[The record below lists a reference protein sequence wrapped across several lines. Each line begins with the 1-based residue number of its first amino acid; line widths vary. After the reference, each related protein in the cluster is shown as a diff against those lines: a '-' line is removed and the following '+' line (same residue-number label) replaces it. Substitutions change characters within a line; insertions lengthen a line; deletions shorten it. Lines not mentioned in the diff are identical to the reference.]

1 MISRLKA
8 AFLMENFMIS
18 NYRDEPDK
26 YLYSLVDDEGKID
39 IANFRTSIQKVIQ
52 ANREYLLNIS
62 DLDSDIIIVVHKR
75 EKLILP
81 SERRYFTEGR
91 VFNILQQADKFGL
104 DSCHV
109 CNTDIF
115 SNLPYEKINE
125 LTNYINAYLD
135 KHIDNK
141 GCYRVGERVQEI
153 TITKDEYTK
162 YL

>member
-1 MISRLKA
+1 
-8 AFLMENFMIS
+8 MIS
-18 NYRDEPDK
+18 NYRDEPGK
-26 YLYSLVDDEGKID
+26 YLYSLFDEEGKLD

-62 DLDSDIIIVVHKR
+62 DSDIIIAVHKR

-81 SERRYFTEGR
+81 SERGYFTEGR
-91 VFNILQQADKFGL
+91 VFNILQQANQFGL
-104 DSCHV
+104 DSHRV

-115 SNLPYEKINE
+115 SKLPYQKIKE
-125 LTNYINAYLD
+125 LTNYINTYLD

-153 TITKDEYTK
+153 TLTKDEYIK

>member
-1 MISRLKA
+1 MIG
-8 AFLMENFMIS
+8 
-18 NYRDEPDK
+18 NYKNEPGK
-26 YLYSLVDDEGKID
+26 YLYSLFDEEGKLD

-62 DLDSDIIIVVHKR
+62 DLDSDSDIIIAVHKR

-81 SERRYFTEGR
+81 SERGYFTERR
-91 VFNILQQADKFGL
+91 VFRILQLADKFGL